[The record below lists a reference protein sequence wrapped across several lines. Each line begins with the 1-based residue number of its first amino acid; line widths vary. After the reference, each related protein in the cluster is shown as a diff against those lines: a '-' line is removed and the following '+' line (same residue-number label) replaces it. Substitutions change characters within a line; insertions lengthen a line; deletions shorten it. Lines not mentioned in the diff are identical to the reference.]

1 MTRPWTDDEVAAL
14 VRALREGA
22 TYSECA
28 DMFGRTRSAIA
39 GCIRRYME
47 GREALPV
54 LVTPEAEPAGVSL
67 LALKAGMCKWPVKD
81 APDLVGG
88 FAFCAKP
95 VGYSGAVYC
104 AHHRRLATTAP
115 RTERRAA

>member
-1 MTRPWTDDEVAAL
+1 MTKPWTDDEVAAL

-22 TYSECA
+22 TYSECGA
-28 DMFGRTRSAIA
+28 MFGRTRSAIA

-54 LVTPEAEPAGVSL
+54 LPAKPEAEPAGVSL
-67 LALKAGMCKWPVKD
+67 MALKAGMCKWPVKD
-81 APDLVGG
+81 APEITGG
-88 FAFCAKP
+88 FIFCAMP

-104 AHHRRLATTAP
+104 AHHRRKAVSAP
-115 RTERRAA
+115 RHAA